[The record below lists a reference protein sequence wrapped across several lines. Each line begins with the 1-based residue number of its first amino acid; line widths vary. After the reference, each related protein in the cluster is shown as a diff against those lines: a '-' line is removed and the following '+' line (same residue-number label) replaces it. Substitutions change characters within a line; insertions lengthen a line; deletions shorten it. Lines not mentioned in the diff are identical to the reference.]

1 MRDQLTH
8 RLDSL
13 GLAELDVALLL
24 EVADELDH
32 VQRVDAE
39 RLQRGVFGDL
49 LGLEIEVLDEDLLN
63 GVDGSHGAFLSLHA
77 I

>member
-32 VQRVDAE
+32 VQGIDSQVLE
-39 RLQRGVFGDL
+39 GGVFGHVLRVDV
-49 LGLEIEVLDEDLLN
+49 EVRFENFFN
-63 GVDGSHGAFLSLHA
+63 GIKRSH
-77 I
+77 